1 MKKDPICGMKVSER
15 TKFRLNKG
23 GKANYFCS
31 EECMDKFLYGQGRG
45 GGMPKGGGLG
55 PGAGSFGRKSRTGNR
70 ELEAGSWGRE
80 GGVAAAR
87 PERGNATISV
97 DGMECASCAINI
109 ERALKRLEGIK
120 EANVNFATQRVSVE
134 FDPSLL
140 AISDIE
146 DAIRKAGYE
155 VLGGHRGER
164 EAGDWMA
171 ETQEVSASYREAIR
185 KRGAGNRKARA
196 GSGYDEDGWEDEGDV
211 DKEKAAREKEIR
223 DYKFR
228 LKVAGAVAI
237 PAALLAMGEMLGVEF
252 PDMIMQNFMVI
263 QFVLATVAI
272 YAGSQ
277 FFTRGFKAL
286 LNRMPTMDSLVAIG
300 VGAAY
305 LYSVAVTFFGLD
317 GYVYYEIAAVLI
329 AFLLLGRLLEAIA
342 KGKTSEAIKR
352 LMGLQ
357 AKTARV
363 IRNGFE
369 QEIPIEEVGVG
380 DTIVIRP
387 GEKIPVDGT
396 VLDGESY
403 VDEAMI
409 TGEPI
414 PVVKREGAV
423 VIGATINKSGSF
435 RMRAEKV
442 GRDTMLAQIIKLVEN
457 AQGSKAPIQ
466 RIADQVSAYFVP
478 AVLGLGLLAGGYWYF
493 IAGQSFVFAL
503 TIFITTLII
512 ACPCA
517 LGLAT
522 PTAVMMGTGKGA
534 EYGIL
539 YKTAKALETAHKTQ
553 IVVFDK
559 TGTLTKGKPEVTDLM
574 PVGGMSEHGL
584 LGIAA
589 SAEKNSE
596 HPLGEAIVKRAKEMG
611 IHIAEPE
618 KFNSIPGH
626 GVEITLAKKRVLIGN
641 RKLME
646 KRGVP
651 YSEMEWD
658 LARLE
663 NEGKT
668 AMLVAIGNRLAG
680 VIAVADTIKEHS
692 REAIRMLRR
701 QGVKVAMITG
711 DNRRTAQAIAKQAGI
726 DKVFAEV
733 LPEEKEREVRNL
745 QEDGLKVAFVGDG
758 INDAPALAASDI
770 GIAIGSGTD
779 VAIESGDIVL
789 VKDDL
794 RDVVRALAI
803 SKYTMKKIKQNLFWA
818 FIYNMIGL
826 PVAMGVLYPFTGF
839 LLNPAIAGAAMAFS
853 SVSVVTNSLLMK
865 GYGKKKA

>member
-15 TKFRLNKG
+15 TKFRLTKG

-31 EECMDKFLYGQGRG
+31 EECMDKFLYGKQGEG
-45 GGMPKGGGLG
+45 S
-55 PGAGSFGRKSRTGNR
+55 AGFGRKEEAYGMAETGVSASHR
-70 ELEAGSWGRE
+70 EAMRKPE

-87 PERGNATISV
+87 FGGRETEPETGRATISV
-97 DGMECASCAINI
+97 GGMECASCAINI
-109 ERALKRLEGIK
+109 ERALKRLEGVT

-134 FDPSLL
+134 YELSAL
-140 AISDIE
+140 AKRDIE

-155 VLGGHRGER
+155 VIGGR
-164 EAGDWMA
+164 E
-171 ETQEVSASYREAIR
+171 E
-185 KRGAGNRKARA
+185 RGAGNLRRDGGNKGRKPRA
-196 GSGYDEDGWEDEGDV
+196 EKRRDASWDDEEDLEGDGET
-211 DKEKAAREKEIR
+211 DREKAAREKEIN

-237 PAALLAMGEMLGVEF
+237 PAALLAMGEMAGFEF
-252 PDMIMQNFMVI
+252 PEIIMQNFMAI

-305 LYSVAVTFFGLD
+305 LYSVAVTFFGVD

-363 IRNGFE
+363 IRNGYE
-369 QEIPIEEVGVG
+369 QEIPIEEVDVG

-414 PVVKREGAV
+414 PVVKRAGAV

-442 GRDTMLAQIIKLVEN
+442 GKDTMLAQIIKLVEN

-466 RIADQVSAYFVP
+466 RLADEVSAYFVP

-493 IAGQSFVFAL
+493 IAGETFLFAL

-553 IVVFDK
+553 VVVFDK
-559 TGTLTKGKPEVTDLM
+559 TGTLTKGKPEVTDVIPAEGL
-574 PVGGMSEHGL
+574 SEHVL
-584 LGIAA
+584 LRVAA

-611 IHIAEPE
+611 LHLSEPD
-618 KFNSIPGH
+618 KFNAIPGH
-626 GVEITLAKKRVLIGN
+626 GVEIMLAKDRVLIGN

-646 KRGVP
+646 RKGVP
-651 YSEMEWD
+651 YSELEGE
-658 LARLE
+658 LVRLE

-668 AMLVAIGNRLAG
+668 AMLVAIGNRPAG
-680 VIAVADTIKEHS
+680 VIAVADTMKEHS

-701 QGVKVAMITG
+701 QGIKVAMITG

-745 QEDGLKVAFVGDG
+745 QDDGFKVAFVGDG

-818 FIYNMIGL
+818 FIYNMVGL

-853 SVSVVTNSLLMK
+853 SVSVVSNSLLMR